1 MSRTQSTEILIKDN
15 EDNTSPGT
23 LVSTLYEPGE
33 RLSRAGIRLAA
44 FWAAALVAVFIPLA
58 HFVLVPAF
66 LIAGIV
72 MAISAY
78 RMDQAPNEVTGT
90 CPACH
95 EEMSIPLEANDKL
108 PKWTYCPLCNASLQ
122 IQRPHSTDRE

>member
-1 MSRTQSTEILIKDN
+1 MSRTQSSDIQLKDN
-15 EDNTSPGT
+15 ENNTSPGT
-23 LVSTLYEPGE
+23 LVSTLYEPGD

-78 RMDQAPNEVTGT
+78 RTDQSLNEATGD
-90 CPACH
+90 CPVCH
-95 EEMSIPLEANDKL
+95 ESVSIPLEANDQL
-108 PKWTYCPLCNASLQ
+108 PKWTYCPHCNASLQ
-122 IQRPHSTDRE
+122 IQRLESTASE